1 MVKKLYST
9 MDFPLK
15 TRLALSFN
23 NVIYKSIKNS
33 TLGINDDNTSI
44 SRVLFIL
51 PEEINYSRVVRIFI
65 QSIYNALGPNPTMK
79 IDYALSKRSLMA
91 YEGLIQNPLNLFS
104 SDDLNYWGLPN
115 NELINV
121 CKGLDFHAVIDLN
134 PDFNPFASTLIKH
147 IKANIKIG
155 YYSKYAEKY
164 YNILIERKETD
175 FLERGNSYILQL
187 LGVK

>member
-1 MVKKLYST
+1 
-9 MDFPLK
+9 
-15 TRLALSFN
+15 
-23 NVIYKSIKNS
+23 
-33 TLGINDDNTSI
+33 
-44 SRVLFIL
+44 
-51 PEEINYSRVVRIFI
+51 
-65 QSIYNALGPNPTMK
+65 MK
-79 IDYALSKRSLMA
+79 IDYALSKRSLIA
-91 YEGLIQNPLNLFS
+91 YEGLIQNPLILFS